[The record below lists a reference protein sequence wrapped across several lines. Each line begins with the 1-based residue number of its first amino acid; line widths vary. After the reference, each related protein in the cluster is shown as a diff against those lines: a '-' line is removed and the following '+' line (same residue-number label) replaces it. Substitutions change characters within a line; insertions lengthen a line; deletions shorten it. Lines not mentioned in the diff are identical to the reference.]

1 MKIKFFL
8 EAVFLCLINSDK
20 KESIEKMKQQPA
32 KKTTQNNLTKYRSQ
46 EESQE
51 SQSNNIQHANEST
64 PSPTRLSANRYL
76 NNYHLKSGKTRYPNT
91 NSQNTTTTNPPN
103 STNPPQYSSSSNH
116 RLEEIVELE
125 EPVVTAIE
133 QTSSNKQ
140 SQTKLALEN
149 KKVRLGMAVKT
160 VDNKNANV
168 KDSKTKTPPPQ
179 EEKPINVDHIDPTR
193 LASADFVKMSK
204 EEKMAVLEK
213 LEAMSKLSNS
223 SNMNRDFD
231 DDDDDNDNYD
241 DKPLTHRETIEE
253 EIERKIDVLKKLED
267 EENAAAVVAN
277 GENFDEL
284 NEHKRIILYLT
295 KEIEIQAKK
304 VSESTR
310 KFLAK
315 MNERGSDGGMSFRTK
330 KNMRQLDNSAA
341 YSSSVKEVSE
351 YDSDSDL
358 DDARE
363 TRATRLAANLTAE
376 SNEYKKVIH
385 KRFWWE
391 KNPSNLR
398 VPTYQMPNRQKLSHI
413 KSKIDSGFVEEEIIV
428 PLDYFVKKGLQKYYL
443 FTFIDGLFL
452 SHPTYL

>member
-1 MKIKFFL
+1 
-8 EAVFLCLINSDK
+8 
-20 KESIEKMKQQPA
+20 
-32 KKTTQNNLTKYRSQ
+32 
-46 EESQE
+46 
-51 SQSNNIQHANEST
+51 
-64 PSPTRLSANRYL
+64 
-76 NNYHLKSGKTRYPNT
+76 
-91 NSQNTTTTNPPN
+91 
-103 STNPPQYSSSSNH
+103 
-116 RLEEIVELE
+116 
-125 EPVVTAIE
+125 
-133 QTSSNKQ
+133 
-140 SQTKLALEN
+140 
-149 KKVRLGMAVKT
+149 MAVKT
-160 VDNKNANV
+160 VDSKNANV
-168 KDSKTKTPPPQ
+168 KESTTKTPPPQ

-193 LASADFVKMSK
+193 LASADFAKMSK

-223 SNMNRDFD
+223 SRRSNATNLNRDFD
-231 DDDDDNDNYD
+231 DDDVNND

-315 MNERGSDGGMSFRTK
+315 MNERGSDGGMSFRTNK
-330 KNMRQLDNSAA
+330 SMRQLDNSAA
-341 YSSSVKEVSE
+341 NSSSVKEVSE

-358 DDARE
+358 DDDDDARE
-363 TRATRLAANLTAE
+363 TRATRATRPAANLTAE
-376 SNEYKKVIH
+376 SSEYKKVIH

-391 KNPSNLR
+391 KKHSNLR
-398 VPTYQMPNRQKLSHI
+398 VPTYQMPNRQKLSQI

-428 PLDYFVKKGLQKYYL
+428 PLDYFTKKG
-443 FTFIDGLFL
+443 
-452 SHPTYL
+452 